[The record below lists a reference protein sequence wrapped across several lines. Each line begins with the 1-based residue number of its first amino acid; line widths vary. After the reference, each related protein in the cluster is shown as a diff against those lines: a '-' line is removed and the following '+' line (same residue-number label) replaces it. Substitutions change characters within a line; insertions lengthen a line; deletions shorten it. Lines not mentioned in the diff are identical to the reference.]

1 MSRVQRRMCLLLVAT
16 VVGAAGCSSETA
28 TPTTTA
34 PTDAPA
40 APAAPTLKPD
50 VPQTPEAAVKAIV
63 DGLKASKPIA
73 AWDALPDAGQR
84 ELESAISSSV
94 ARVDPGDL
102 AAYGRQSEKLA
113 TLLETKKEF
122 ILASRLWKSGR
133 QLPKLDQ
140 VQASYDPLAKLLRTV
155 VDSELVDQQKMRSF
169 KGRAFFEG
177 TGAKVFAELR
187 AFTKTM
193 KSDPLAII
201 DTVKVTAKKS
211 RTRPRR

>member
-84 ELESAISSSV
+84 SWSRRSAVRSLESIPRFGSV
-94 ARVDPGDL
+94 
-102 AAYGRQSEKLA
+102 
-113 TLLETKKEF
+113 
-122 ILASRLWKSGR
+122 
-133 QLPKLDQ
+133 
-140 VQASYDPLAKLLRTV
+140 
-155 VDSELVDQQKMRSF
+155 RS
-169 KGRAFFEG
+169 
-177 TGAKVFAELR
+177 
-187 AFTKTM
+187 
-193 KSDPLAII
+193 PI
-201 DTVKVTAKKS
+201 
-211 RTRPRR
+211 